1 MIKRKN
7 SKIMQYVM
15 FAVLMFAFSLLGTDS
30 IKAATTLQAQ
40 GGTKDWINP
49 AQNSRTITEGDFIGR
64 YSLNYTGNVNYS
76 TYWITGANQGEPGGY
91 SQEYVYNDLNF
102 PAYINL
108 SSYKRGETQYYTP
121 DNNGTSLISSFHSTQ
136 IKPNSSTA
144 ALTPSVDGAQI
155 KYAYLIWYTRD
166 SGNLFDYYNDPVCLY
181 FPDGTNKWYAPEH
194 ACIDTRYGTDSYLC
208 LSADVTDDVRN
219 AGYGTY
225 GVANIPYWYQTNGTE
240 AGQTAGATAGGWQL
254 VIVEESADNPVR
266 AIKIDIGSTY
276 AESKTGYTGT
286 LSLINGLTTKPV
298 EASGGQVFFT
308 GVTGN
313 SQFKNGNTY
322 YINNTISSDTKTDIQ
337 AGQNIYSGRF
347 RNSGS
352 DVNSH
357 KENQLL
363 FAMLE
368 AFDDIGNNSTTITT
382 KSKGYDDSWN
392 GYFCLGMAVD
402 LAFPAFD
409 GQQKTIVNGDNSV
422 VTVTGGYTNTTTY
435 DTNTG
440 IGGGAL
446 TVTLDDELT
455 PKTSSLILTK
465 NGNSTSISGT
475 WDAAAHTVTFDNV
488 ELLNKGDKCE
498 YVIACDI
505 TSTDDERFTNKDELS
520 GYLYSNGARITGI
533 PIEKVSSSESY
544 LYLIVEILLDP
555 QGTAVDGGTIK
566 SAGTSCYYEYYQVGN
581 YADKLHETPITKIEI
596 PTKDGCQFMGYY
608 TGKNGTGTQYVE
620 ADGTITSTSTTFTED
635 TTLYAHWI
643 PGIYKIT
650 LDNRGANDAGTL
662 CYYEKYTVGN
672 FADEDCT
679 ISITDITLPKKS
691 SYEFKGYW
699 TGIGGDAGGG
709 TICVTEDGKICT
721 LNTQFIEDTTIYADW
736 ESGYFVITCD
746 NQGATTAGTEKFY
759 EQYAVQFLYDKVVLL
774 DGTTDITYNY
784 NGGVQTFAAPY
795 TGTYTFKVYGAQGG
809 SASHNGLAVRGGY
822 GGYSYGSIELN
833 QGDILYIYVGGM
845 GGTSQSAVAGAGGF
859 NGGGYGARNW
869 GANFVYGG
877 GGGATD
883 IRVGG
888 TALAN
893 RVIVA
898 GGGGAGAVYGTATAL
913 GGAGGGLSYQP
924 VYAIVYGTSSS
935 KVNTDAPVE
944 TALLGSGRNGSGGG
958 YYGGRFYSKG
968 VYITGGEGGTGYVGG
983 VTGGA
988 SAANLHSG
996 NGLAVVTRSNYTTEL
1011 TPTTKIDVPTKTN
1024 YYFRGYYTEKN
1035 GAGTMVADSKGN
1047 IVAEPDCFTGDSTVY
1062 AYWSDTAETNY
1073 IIRFHGNGE
1082 SDGSMEDMKCT
1093 YGKTYRLSPNGYAKE
1108 GYHFLK
1114 WNTNEDGTGTE
1125 YADEQSISNL
1135 SAVDGDIVNLY
1146 AQWEANSYTIVFHPN
1161 DGAEVTHMDDII
1173 VKYGDTITLPDVRLS
1188 DDTDA
1193 YVKYTLDGVNI
1204 TEEVLSQ
1211 EVVLAMD
1218 GTVVYEGEPLPEGS
1232 RVDVD
1237 GTITYL
1243 DGTIV
1248 TPSGIITLPEG
1259 IVKYPDGSVV
1269 ANLQTE
1275 ASEEEPQPDKK
1286 AYASVFM
1293 GWSLEDR
1300 KADFEPQWKIEE
1312 IDVSAIIDAADM
1324 TNQDDAII
1332 TLYAVWDDCPWITA
1346 THLYYTLEQAQSG
1359 FITEDEILSHMT
1371 AYDREDGSPIEAGFH
1386 EDGTS
1391 FSIPDYAPTDF
1402 TQFQHDGS
1410 CTENLTV
1417 VDSTGSVYA
1426 KQITVYVADTT
1437 PVAVKAEGTTRF
1449 INEYYYNQPYEW
1461 GGLEDNSVW
1470 KTDPE
1475 YIAEIQTAFDNLR
1488 NDTPQEV
1495 YHFTHEQILE
1505 MKEFVSEHGIGN
1517 SKEPDALSRFYD
1529 EFMVPNRVK

>member
-1 MIKRKN
+1 MKLHNIK
-7 SKIMQYVM
+7 SIQLMM
-15 FAVLMFAFSLLGTDS
+15 CCAMVLIFSFLGADS
-30 IKAATTLQAQ
+30 IKAATLQSQ
-40 GGTKDWINP
+40 GGTHDWINP
-49 AQNSRTITEGDFIGR
+49 AQNSKTITDGDFIGR

-76 TYWITGANQGEPGGY
+76 TYWITGANDGEPGGY
-91 SQEYVYNDLNF
+91 SQEYVYNDLDIPIYVNF
-102 PAYINL
+102 
-108 SSYKRGETQYYTP
+108 STYKKGETQYYTP
-121 DNNGTSLISSFHSTQ
+121 DQYGISLISSFNSTQ

-166 SGNLFDYYNDPVCLY
+166 SGNLFDYYNDPVY
-181 FPDGTNKWYAPEH
+181 FYLPGQASPQMIYPEH
-194 ACIDTRYGTDSYLC
+194 ACTDTRYGIDSYLC
-208 LSADVTDDVRN
+208 LSADVTDIVRN

-276 AESKTGYTGT
+276 AEAETGYLGT
-286 LSLINGLTTKPV
+286 LSLINGLTTKPAS
-298 EASGGQVFFT
+298 ASGGQVFFS

-337 AGQNIYSGRF
+337 TGQNIYSGRF
-347 RNSGS
+347 RNNGS

-357 KENQLL
+357 KDNQLL

-368 AFDDIGNNSTTITT
+368 SFDDIGNNATTITT

-409 GQQKTIVNGDNSV
+409 GQQKTTVNGDNSV

-435 DTNTG
+435 DMNTG

-455 PKTSSLILTK
+455 PRNSTLILTK
-465 NGNSTSISGT
+465 DGNSTNINGT
-475 WDAAAHTVTFDNV
+475 WDAATHTVTFDNV

-498 YVIACDI
+498 YVIECDI
-505 TSTDDERFTNKDELS
+505 TSTDDERFANKDELS

-555 QGTAVDGGTIK
+555 QGTAIDGGTIK

-581 YADKLHETPITKIEI
+581 YADKLHKTPITKIEI

-608 TGKNGTGTQYVE
+608 TKPDGKGTQYVE
-620 ADGTITSTSTTFTED
+620 ADGTITSTATTFTED

-679 ISITDITLPKKS
+679 IPITDIAMPKKS
-691 SYEFKGYW
+691 GYEFKGYW

-759 EQYAVQFLYDKVVLL
+759 EQYDVQFLYDKVVLL

-809 SASHNGLAVRGGY
+809 SASHNGVAIRGGY
-822 GGYSYGSIELN
+822 GGYSYGSIELK

-845 GGTSQSAVAGAGGF
+845 GGTSQSTVAGAGGF
-859 NGGGYGARNW
+859 NGGGYGTRNW

-893 RVIVA
+893 RVIAA
-898 GGGGAGAVYGTATAL
+898 GGGGAGAVYGTTTAL

-924 VYAIVYGTSSS
+924 VYAVVYGASSS

-944 TALLGSGRNGSGGG
+944 AAMLGIGRNGSGGG

-968 VYITGGEGGTGYVGG
+968 VYITGGEGGTGYAGG

-988 SAANLHSG
+988 SVANLHSG
-996 NGLAVVTRSNYTTEL
+996 NGLAVVTRSNYTTEI
-1011 TPTTKIDVPTKTN
+1011 TPTTKIDVPAKTN

-1047 IVAEPDCFTGDSTVY
+1047 IVAEPDFFTGDSTVY

-1082 SDGSMEDMKCT
+1082 SSGSMADMKCT
-1093 YGKTYRLSPNGYAKE
+1093 YGKTYTLTPNEYAKD
-1108 GYHFLK
+1108 GYHFLR
-1114 WNTNEDGTGTE
+1114 WTTNEDGTGME
-1125 YADEQSISNL
+1125 YADEQSVSNL
-1135 SAVDGDIVNLY
+1135 SAVDGAVVHLY

-1161 DGAEVTHMDDII
+1161 DGAEVTHIDDII
-1173 VKYGDTITLPDVRLS
+1173 VKYGDTITLPDVRLL

-1193 YVKYTLDGVNI
+1193 YVKYTLDGMNI
-1204 TEEVLSQ
+1204 TEQVVSGAIVLDAQGRLIQDEEQVS
-1211 EVVLAMD
+1211 EDSENNEDEAAFLED
-1218 GTVVYEGEPLPEGS
+1218 GTLE
-1232 RVDVD
+1232 
-1237 GTITYL
+1237 
-1243 DGTIV
+1243 
-1248 TPSGIITLPEG
+1248 
-1259 IVKYPDGSVV
+1259 
-1269 ANLQTE
+1269 QTE
-1275 ASEEEPQPDKK
+1275 TANEEPQPDKK

-1312 IDVSAIIDAADM
+1312 IDVSAIIDAAGYTDQ
-1324 TNQDDAII
+1324 NDATI

-1346 THLYYTLEQAQSG
+1346 THLYYTLEQAKSG
-1359 FITEDEILSHMT
+1359 FITDTEILSHMT
-1371 AYDREDGSPIEAGFH
+1371 AYDREDDSPIEPGFH
-1386 EDGTS
+1386 DDGTS
-1391 FSIPDYAPTDF
+1391 FTIPDYQPEDF
-1402 TQFQHDGS
+1402 TQFESSGS

-1417 VDSTGSVYA
+1417 ADSTGSVYA
-1426 KQITVYVADTT
+1426 KQIMVYIVDTT
-1437 PVAVKAEGTTRF
+1437 PVAVKQERTTRF
-1449 INEYYYNQPYEW
+1449 INEYYYNQPYEL
-1461 GGLEDNSVW
+1461 GGLADDSVW
-1470 KTDPE
+1470 KTYPE
-1475 YIAEIQTAFDNLR
+1475 YVSVIRETFDNI
-1488 NDTPQEV
+1488 NDDRAIMT
-1495 YHFTHEQILE
+1495 YYLTHEEIVELKQAIL
-1505 MKEFVSEHGIGN
+1505 S
-1517 SKEPDALSRFYD
+1517 D
-1529 EFMVPNRVK
+1529 EIEE